1 MSGLNSKRCKSCQ
14 TLYQSA
20 MNAAVASAILTFL
33 LLLPAQGKARHC
45 MLRVHAEA
53 NPQDTEVFASSI
65 QAHVSGK
72 PVFIEKMPSIS
83 ERDVIGFHPY
93 PLGKGNYGVLFQLD
107 DHGRLTLDT
116 VSVEHRGGYLFIFIN
131 GRAFPEMQIDKRVS
145 DGKLYISSGLTEA
158 DIQLMK
164 KDWRILGEGRRR

>member
-1 MSGLNSKRCKSCQ
+1 MK
-14 TLYQSA
+14 
-20 MNAAVASAILTFL
+20 AAVASAILTFL

-45 MLRVHAEA
+45 MLRIHAEA

-65 QAHVSGK
+65 RAQISGK
-72 PVFIEKMPSIS
+72 PVSIEKMASIS

-93 PLGKGNYGVLFQLD
+93 PLGNGNYGVLFELN

-116 VSVEHRGGYLFIFIN
+116 LSVEHRGGYLFIFIN
-131 GRAFPEMQIDKRVS
+131 GRAITEMQIDKRVS
-145 DGKLYISSGLTEA
+145 DGKLYISSGITEA